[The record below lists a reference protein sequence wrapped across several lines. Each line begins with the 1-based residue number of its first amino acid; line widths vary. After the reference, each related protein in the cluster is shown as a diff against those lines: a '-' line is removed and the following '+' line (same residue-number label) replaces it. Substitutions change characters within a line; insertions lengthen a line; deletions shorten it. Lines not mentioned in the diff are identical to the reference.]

1 VSTFNGL
8 PAHVLFV
15 HFIVVLAPLT
25 AVLAI
30 LCALWPA
37 ARERL
42 VWLVVALAV
51 LTGLLTPLT
60 TDAGEWLQHRVAS
73 SPTLHTHTELGETMI
88 YFSLALFIAAVLLAV
103 MHVLAGRGRS
113 LSSTLS
119 VLIAVFVVAAGV
131 ATIVQVYRIGDSG
144 AKATWGNRQLVSS
157 VKESDGD

>member
-1 VSTFNGL
+1 MSTFNGL

-30 LCALWPA
+30 VCAVWPA
-37 ARERL
+37 ARQRL

-60 TDAGEWLQHRVAS
+60 TEAGEWLQHRVGQT
-73 SPTLHTHTELGETMI
+73 PTLHTHTELGDTMI
-88 YFSLALFIAAVLLAV
+88 FFSMALFIAAVLLAV
-103 MHVLAGRGRS
+103 VHVLAGRGRS

-144 AKATWGNRQLVSS
+144 AKATWGNKPLVSS
-157 VKESDGD
+157 VKESSGN